1 MSHGAPKLCSTISL
15 MKPLN
20 GVKVIDL
27 THMLAG
33 PYAGMVL
40 ADLGAEVVKV
50 EPLGSGEMTRGLL
63 KNDPNYSFKNFGA
76 YFLTLNRNKKSVS
89 IDLKNKKGLEVFYDL
104 VRSADVVLNN
114 FSAGVVSKL
123 KIDFENL
130 SSINPKIITCSITG
144 FGETGPHSTR
154 PAYDQIVQAYS
165 GGMSITGKDSNSP
178 TRAGIPIGD
187 LGSGLYSVIG
197 ILSALY
203 SREKTQKGQH
213 IDLSLLDVQISLL
226 TYMATMQTLSG
237 IDPEPIGNAH
247 FVHVPYNSFTTSD
260 GYVVIAVITDEFWQ
274 SLKSVVNVGSLDD
287 SKYDSSI
294 DRLKNQAFIE
304 NELNKVLS
312 TQTSGY
318 WIDKLNKAKVP
329 CAPINKFSDA
339 LNDEQVKHRN
349 MIVEVEHPDGGFVKM
364 PGNPVKMS
372 YTNEESYSS
381 PPHLGTDTR
390 EILKNWSKYEDDKI
404 ESLENEKIIQSI
416 D

>member
-1 MSHGAPKLCSTISL
+1 

-165 GGMSITGKDSNSP
+165 GGMSITGKDAKSP

-260 GYVVIAVITDEFWQ
+260 GFVVIAVITDEFWQ
-274 SLKSVVNVGSLDD
+274 SLKSVVNIGSLDD
-287 SKYDSSI
+287 SKFDSSI

-312 TQTSGY
+312 TQTSDY

-381 PPHLGTDTR
+381 PPHLGTNTR
-390 EILKNWSKYEDDKI
+390 EILKNWSKYQDDEI

>member
-1 MSHGAPKLCSTISL
+1 

-130 SSINPKIITCSITG
+130 SLINSKIITCSITG

-165 GGMSITGKDSNSP
+165 GGMSITGKDAKSP

-260 GYVVIAVITDEFWQ
+260 GFVVIAVITDEFWQ

-287 SKYDSSI
+287 SKFDSSI

-312 TQTSGY
+312 TQTSDH

-381 PPHLGTDTR
+381 PPHLGTNTR
-390 EILKNWSKYEDDKI
+390 EILKNWSKYQDDEI

>member
-1 MSHGAPKLCSTISL
+1 

-165 GGMSITGKDSNSP
+165 GGMSITGKDAKSP

-187 LGSGLYSVIG
+187 LGSGLYSVVG

-312 TQTSGY
+312 TQTSDH

-381 PPHLGTDTR
+381 PPHLGTNTR
-390 EILKNWSKYEDDKI
+390 EILKNWSKYQDDEI

>member
-1 MSHGAPKLCSTISL
+1 
-15 MKPLN
+15 
-20 GVKVIDL
+20 
-27 THMLAG
+27 MLAG

-63 KNDPNYSFKNFGA
+63 KNDPNFSFKNFGA

-165 GGMSITGKDSNSP
+165 GGMSITGKDAKSP

-187 LGSGLYSVIG
+187 LGSGLYSVVG

-260 GYVVIAVITDEFWQ
+260 GFVVIAVITDEFWQ
-274 SLKSVVNVGSLDD
+274 SLKSVVKVGTLDD
-287 SKYDSSI
+287 SKFDSSI
-294 DRLKNQAFIE
+294 NRLKNQAFIE
-304 NELNKVLS
+304 GELNKVLS
-312 TQTSGY
+312 TQTSDH

-381 PPHLGTDTR
+381 PPHLGTNTR
-390 EILKNWSKYEDDKI
+390 EILKNWSKYQDDEI
-404 ESLENEKIIQSI
+404 EILENEKIIQSI

>member
-1 MSHGAPKLCSTISL
+1 

-144 FGETGPHSTR
+144 FGETGPHSNR

-165 GGMSITGKDSNSP
+165 GGMSITGKDAKSP

-260 GYVVIAVITDEFWQ
+260 GFVVIAVITDEFWQ

-287 SKYDSSI
+287 SKFDSSI

-312 TQTSGY
+312 TQTSDH

-339 LNDEQVKHRN
+339 LNDEQVIHRN
-349 MIVEVEHPDGGFVKM
+349 MMVEVEHPDGGFVKM

-381 PPHLGTDTR
+381 PPHLGTNTR
-390 EILKNWSKYEDDKI
+390 EILKNWSKYQDDEI

>member
-1 MSHGAPKLCSTISL
+1 

-114 FSAGVVSKL
+114 FSAGVVTKL

-165 GGMSITGKDSNSP
+165 GGMSITGKDAKSP

-260 GYVVIAVITDEFWQ
+260 GFVVIAVITDEFWQ
-274 SLKSVVNVGSLDD
+274 SLKSVVKVGTLDD
-287 SKYDSSI
+287 SKFDSSI
-294 DRLKNQAFIE
+294 GRLKNQAFIE

-312 TQTSGY
+312 TQTSDY
-318 WIDKLNKAKVP
+318 WIDKLNKEKVP

-381 PPHLGTDTR
+381 PPHLGTNTR
-390 EILKNWSKYEDDKI
+390 EILKNWSKYQDDEI
-404 ESLENEKIIQSI
+404 ESLEKEKIIQSI

>member
-1 MSHGAPKLCSTISL
+1 
-15 MKPLN
+15 
-20 GVKVIDL
+20 
-27 THMLAG
+27 MLAG

-165 GGMSITGKDSNSP
+165 GGMSITGKDAKSP

-260 GYVVIAVITDEFWQ
+260 GFVVIAVITDEFWQ

-287 SKYDSSI
+287 SKFDSSI
-294 DRLKNQAFIE
+294 GRLKNQAFIE

-312 TQTSGY
+312 TQTSDY
-318 WIDKLNKAKVP
+318 WIDKLNKEKVP

-381 PPHLGTDTR
+381 PPHLGTNTR

>member
-1 MSHGAPKLCSTISL
+1 

-63 KNDPNYSFKNFGA
+63 KNDPNFSFKNFGA

-165 GGMSITGKDSNSP
+165 GGMSITGKDAKSP

-260 GYVVIAVITDEFWQ
+260 GFVVIAVITDEFWQ
-274 SLKSVVNVGSLDD
+274 SLKSVVNVGTLDD
-287 SKYDSSI
+287 SKFDSSI

-312 TQTSGY
+312 TQTSDH

-381 PPHLGTDTR
+381 PPHLGTNTR
-390 EILKNWSKYEDDKI
+390 EILKNWSKYQDDEI

>member
-1 MSHGAPKLCSTISL
+1 

-165 GGMSITGKDSNSP
+165 GGMSITGKDAKSP

-260 GYVVIAVITDEFWQ
+260 GFVVIAVITDEFWQ

-287 SKYDSSI
+287 SKFDSSI
-294 DRLKNQAFIE
+294 GRLKNQAFIE

-312 TQTSGY
+312 TQTSDY

-381 PPHLGTDTR
+381 PPHLGTNTR
-390 EILKNWSKYEDDKI
+390 EILKNWSKYQDDEI
-404 ESLENEKIIQSI
+404 ESLEKEKIIQSI

>member
-1 MSHGAPKLCSTISL
+1 
-15 MKPLN
+15 
-20 GVKVIDL
+20 
-27 THMLAG
+27 MLAG

-165 GGMSITGKDSNSP
+165 GGMSITGKDARSP

-260 GYVVIAVITDEFWQ
+260 GFVVIAVITDEFWQ

-287 SKYDSSI
+287 SKFDSSI
-294 DRLKNQAFIE
+294 DRLKNQAYIE

-312 TQTSGY
+312 TQTSDH

-372 YTNEESYSS
+372 FTNEESYSS
-381 PPHLGTDTR
+381 PPHLGTNTR
-390 EILKNWSKYEDDKI
+390 EILKNWSKYQDDEI

>member
-1 MSHGAPKLCSTISL
+1 

-76 YFLTLNRNKKSVS
+76 YFLTLNRNRKSVS

-130 SSINPKIITCSITG
+130 SLINSKIITCSITG

-165 GGMSITGKDSNSP
+165 GGMSITGKDAKSP

-260 GYVVIAVITDEFWQ
+260 GFVVIAVITDEFWQ
-274 SLKSVVNVGSLDD
+274 SLKSVVNVGSLND
-287 SKYDSSI
+287 SKFDSSI

-312 TQTSGY
+312 TQTSDH

>member
-1 MSHGAPKLCSTISL
+1 

-63 KNDPNYSFKNFGA
+63 KNDPNNSFKNFGA

-104 VRSADVVLNN
+104 LRSADVVLNN

-165 GGMSITGKDSNSP
+165 GGMSITGKDAKSP

-260 GYVVIAVITDEFWQ
+260 GFVVIAVITDEFWQ

-287 SKYDSSI
+287 SKFDSSI

-304 NELNKVLS
+304 GELNKVLS
-312 TQTSGY
+312 TQTSDY
-318 WIDKLNKAKVP
+318 WIDKLNKEKVP

-381 PPHLGTDTR
+381 PPHLGTNTR
-390 EILKNWSKYEDDKI
+390 EILKNWSKYQDDEI
-404 ESLENEKIIQSI
+404 ESLENEKIIQSV

>member
-1 MSHGAPKLCSTISL
+1 

-165 GGMSITGKDSNSP
+165 GGMSITGKDAKSP

-260 GYVVIAVITDEFWQ
+260 GFVVIAVITDEFWQ

-287 SKYDSSI
+287 SKFDSSI

-312 TQTSGY
+312 TQTSDY

-381 PPHLGTDTR
+381 PPHLGTNTR
-390 EILKNWSKYEDDKI
+390 EILKNWSKYQDDEI